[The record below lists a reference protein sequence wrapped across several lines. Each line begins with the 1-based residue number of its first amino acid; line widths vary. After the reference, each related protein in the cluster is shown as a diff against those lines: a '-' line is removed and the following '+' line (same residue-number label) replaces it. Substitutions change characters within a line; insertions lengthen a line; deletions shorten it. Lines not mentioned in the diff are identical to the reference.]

1 MFQDDLYAWSLAE
14 ATRLDRERDDERAC
28 CPVISL
34 TPLLTCFK
42 GLFTSAPSLEDD
54 PARSSEKL
62 RSIRERVR
70 NCSINFQD
78 RVVSI
83 CHLAGSHQDLDIR
96 FLAIRIA
103 FNGHYALR
111 KSKASKSART

>member
-1 MFQDDLYAWSLAE
+1 MRSGCVVSGTSMKDL
-14 ATRLDRERDDERAC
+14 
-28 CPVISL
+28 I
-34 TPLLTCFK
+34 LTCAQ
-42 GLFTSAPSLEDD
+42 GLYNTAPPVDGD
-54 PARSSEKL
+54 PDRSSEQL

-70 NCSINFQD
+70 SCSINFQD

-111 KSKASKSART
+111 KSKGSKSART